1 MSVNLKFGIMNESSE
16 IQGQA
21 FFDNFKFETV
31 EEVDFNQ
38 ALSHSVSDKTILA
51 VTKESLT
58 V

>member
-1 MSVNLKFGIMNESSE
+1 MNESSE